1 VIRHLQPALQRAVI
15 GAPALR
21 VADRL
26 TFPARSARLPS
37 RGKLEWGRAAMKTTL
52 LVLTALIVGG
62 LSPSSDA
69 GPRLAAMFRC
79 G

>member
-1 VIRHLQPALQRAVI
+1 MIRHLQPALQPPVV

-37 RGKLEWGRAAMKTTL
+37 RGMMEWGRAAMKTTL
-52 LVLTALIVGG
+52 LVLTALIVGA
-62 LSPSSDA
+62 LPPSTDA
-69 GPRLAAMFRC
+69 GRRLAAMFRC